1 VKKYLMLLGLTLL
14 MVSPSFGETKRVKST
29 VTAVTSK
36 PPVLSA
42 ELKLAYF
49 KAQAEALQLQFDM
62 QKLQDKVKTNQQLWQ
77 KSITDMNKACN
88 SYTLDLDTNGD
99 PICSKVAKK

>member
-1 VKKYLMLLGLTLL
+1 
-14 MVSPSFGETKRVKST
+14 MVSPSFGETKVVKPA
-29 VTAVTSK
+29 VVATASK

-62 QKLQDKVKTNQQLWQ
+62 QKLQDKVKTNQQVWQ

-88 SYTLDLDTNGD
+88 NYILDLNANGD
-99 PICSKVAKK
+99 PVCSEVVKK